1 MLQNFRGG
9 AGSGYVRVVLNKSE
23 DPGSN
28 PVIRNSYI
36 KHLFTI
42 NCIGHFVLKW
52 IEQSMPIG
60 YSEKYVNNG

>member
-42 NCIGHFVLKW
+42 NCIGHLNFKNVRNGPLK
-52 IEQSMPIG
+52 ITSRP
-60 YSEKYVNNG
+60 KNH